1 MSTPLE
7 EMDLRSLF
15 HPWTSISE
23 HRKCGPL
30 VMVEGRGARLKDSR
44 GREYIDGLAGLWCV
58 DIGYGRPEVA
68 DALARQ
74 ARELPFYHSFF
85 SMGNQPSIE
94 LADRLQQLAP
104 WPVAR
109 VFFGL
114 SGSDANDTQFKLAW
128 MYHRHRGAPERR
140 KIISHE
146 RGYHGATVAAASATG
161 LASAHAAFGLP
172 LNGFVHVRPP
182 YPYRE
187 MKPGQ
192 SEAAFVAE
200 LAAELDATIVREGPE
215 TVAAFIAEPVLGAGG
230 VIVPPAGYFPAIQ
243 AVLARHD
250 VLMIAD
256 EVICGFG
263 RLGRPF
269 GSQALAIE
277 PDLVTLAKGLTS
289 GYAPLSAC
297 LITPK
302 VWDVLERDADALG
315 VFGHGF
321 TYSGHPVCAAAG
333 LANLDVMRNERL
345 FERAEVLGAHM
356 QTRLREL
363 FADHPH
369 VGDVRGMG
377 LIGAVELVRD
387 RHTKEAF
394 AASEAV
400 GPRIFRRLLERGVI
414 IRAIGDCLAFC
425 PPYVIEREELDTVLD
440 RTREALDELTR

>member
-1 MSTPLE
+1 MTPAME
-7 EMDLRSLF
+7 EVDLRALL
-15 HPWTSISE
+15 HPWTSIAE
-23 HRKCGPL
+23 HNKLGPL
-30 VMVEGRGARLKDSR
+30 VMREGHGARLRDNQ

-68 DALARQ
+68 DAVSRQ
-74 ARELPFYHSFF
+74 ARQLPYYHSFF
-85 SMGNQPSIE
+85 SMANEPSIE

-104 WPVAR
+104 WPVGR

-128 MYHRHRGAPERR
+128 LYHKLRGKPEKRQ
-140 KIISHE
+140 IIAHT
-146 RGYHGATVAAASATG
+146 RGYHGVTIAAASASG
-161 LASAHAAFGLP
+161 LASAHDAFGLP
-172 LNGFVHVRPP
+172 LEGFLHVRPP

-187 MKPGQ
+187 QKPGQ
-192 SEAAFVAE
+192 SEEAFVAE
-200 LAAELDATIVREGPE
+200 LAAELEETIVRAGPE
-215 TVAAFIAEPVLGAGG
+215 RVAAFIAEPVLGAGG
-230 VIVPPAGYFPAIQ
+230 VIVPPRGYYPAVQ
-243 AVLARHD
+243 AVLQRHD

-263 RLGRPF
+263 RLGHPF
-269 GSQALAIE
+269 GSQAVGIE

-297 LITPK
+297 LLTPK
-302 VWDVLERDADALG
+302 VWDVLEADAEALG

-321 TYSGHPVCAAAG
+321 TYSGHPLCAAAG
-333 LANLDVMRNERL
+333 LANLDVMESEGL
-345 FERAEVLGAHM
+345 FERAAELGV
-356 QTRLREL
+356 RLQGRLHEL

-387 RHTKEAF
+387 RQTKESF
-394 AASEAV
+394 AAEEKLGQRV
-400 GPRIFRRLLERGVI
+400 FRRLLERGVI

-425 PPYVIEREELDTVLD
+425 PPYVIESAELDTVLD
-440 RTREALDELTR
+440 STRAVLDELTP